1 MPVLTLEQYNKV
13 VELVSEFINHNL
25 KEAILEMDATTTK
38 ILSEHTPKHLQS
50 QVAGI
55 ASMDKFINAVCIPTK
70 ILIERNV
77 LNTNW
82 NSRELPTTFIVLNK

>member
-1 MPVLTLEQYNKV
+1 MFYLYYIYDI
-13 VELVSEFINHNL
+13 INQKKFNHF
-25 KEAILEMDATTTK
+25 MDATATK

-82 NSRELPTTFIVLNK
+82 NSRELPTTIIVLNK